1 MKLETPESMSHD
13 VVVEFVKQKL
23 EEELD
28 VKFKIIKEYIDRGI
42 YSDLKTDEDV
52 DQRIIVIVHDNVRF
66 TSTGKIIMD
75 DLRKLKNEFLIL
87 RHTKAERKILVL
99 TDSNALTE
107 LQNEFDGGI
116 WGDFLDREMK
126 AKHKCELKLVDFPVF
141 KNEKQDGTKLG
152 KRSLNK
158 VFTASQL
165 IGAMKFGLINY
176 DVLSDDDKAK
186 ILTIMNRRNYLQ
198 PLDLSELDKKPKA

>member
-1 MKLETPESMSHD
+1 MKLEIPESMSHD
-13 VVVEFVKQKL
+13 AVVEFVKQKL

-28 VKFKIIKEYIDRGI
+28 VTFKINREYIDRGI

-66 TSTGKIIMD
+66 TSTGKIKSD
-75 DLRKLKNEFLIL
+75 DDRKLKNEFLTL

-99 TDSNALTE
+99 TDSKALTE

-116 WGDFLDREMK
+116 WGGFLDRWK

-152 KRSLNK
+152 ERSLNK

-165 IGAMKFGLINY
+165 IGAMKFGLIDY

-198 PLDLSELDKKPKA
+198 PLDFKGLDKKPK

>member
-13 VVVEFVKQKL
+13 AVVEFVKQKL
-23 EEELD
+23 EEELE
-28 VKFKIIKEYIDRGI
+28 VIFKKSKEYIDRGI

-52 DQRIIVIVHDNVRF
+52 DQRTIVIVHDNVRF
-66 TSTGKIIMD
+66 TSAGKIKSD
-75 DLRKLKNEFLIL
+75 DDRKLKNEFLTL

-99 TDSNALTE
+99 TDSKALTE

-116 WGDFLDREMK
+116 WRGFLERLK

-152 KRSLNK
+152 ERSLNK

-198 PLDLSELDKKPKA
+198 PLGLSGLEEKPKE

>member
-1 MKLETPESMSHD
+1 MKLNTPESMSHG

-116 WGDFLDREMK
+116 WKGFLDRYK
-126 AKHKCELKLVDFPVF
+126 TKHGCELKLVDFPVF
-141 KNEKQDGTKLG
+141 KNEKQNGTKLG
-152 KRSLNK
+152 ERSLNK

-165 IGAMKFGLINY
+165 IEAMKFGLIDY

-198 PLDLSELDKKPKA
+198 PLDLSGSAKKPK

>member
-13 VVVEFVKQKL
+13 AVVEFVKQKL

-28 VKFKIIKEYIDRGI
+28 VTFKINREYIDRGI

-66 TSTGKIIMD
+66 TSTGKIKSD
-75 DLRKLKNEFLIL
+75 DDRKLKNEFLTL

-99 TDSNALTE
+99 TDSKALTE

-116 WGDFLDREMK
+116 WGGFLDGYK

-141 KNEKQDGTKLG
+141 KNKKQDGTKLG
-152 KRSLNK
+152 ERSLNK

-165 IGAMKFGLINY
+165 IGAMKFGLIDY

-198 PLDLSELDKKPKA
+198 PFDLSGLDKKPKE

>member
-116 WGDFLDREMK
+116 WKGFLDRYK
-126 AKHKCELKLVDFPVF
+126 TKHGCELKLVDFPVF
-141 KNEKQDGTKLG
+141 KNEKQNGTKLG
-152 KRSLNK
+152 ERSLNK

-198 PLDLSELDKKPKA
+198 PLDLSELDKKPKE

>member
-1 MKLETPESMSHD
+1 MKLETPESMSHGA
-13 VVVEFVKQKL
+13 VVEFVKQKL
-23 EEELD
+23 EEELE
-28 VKFKIIKEYIDRGI
+28 VIFNISREYIDRGI

-66 TSTGKIIMD
+66 TSAGKIKSD
-75 DLRKLKNEFLIL
+75 DDRKLKNKFLTL

-99 TDSNALTE
+99 TDSKALTE

-116 WGDFLDREMK
+116 WKGFLDRYK
-126 AKHKCELKLVDFPVF
+126 TKHGCELKLVDFPVF
-141 KNEKQDGTKLG
+141 KNEKQNGTKLG
-152 KRSLNK
+152 ERSLNK

-165 IGAMKFGLINY
+165 IEAMKFGLIDY

-198 PLDLSELDKKPKA
+198 PLDLSELDKKPKE

>member
-13 VVVEFVKQKL
+13 AVVEFVKQKL

-28 VKFKIIKEYIDRGI
+28 VIFKISREYIDRGI

-66 TSTGKIIMD
+66 TSTGKIKSD
-75 DLRKLKNEFLIL
+75 DDRKLKNEFLTL

-99 TDSNALTE
+99 TDSKALTE

-116 WGDFLDREMK
+116 WGDFLDRWK

-141 KNEKQDGTKLG
+141 KNKKQDGAKLG
-152 KRSLNK
+152 ERSLNK

-165 IGAMKFGLINY
+165 IGAMKFGLIDY

-198 PLDLSELDKKPKA
+198 PLDLSGLDKKPKE

>member
-13 VVVEFVKQKL
+13 AVVEFVKQKL

-66 TSTGKIIMD
+66 TSTGKIKSD
-75 DLRKLKNEFLIL
+75 DDRKLKNEFLTL

-107 LQNEFDGGI
+107 LQKEFDDGI
-116 WGDFLDREMK
+116 WGDFLDRQK
-126 AKHKCELKLVDFPVF
+126 AKYKCELKLVDFPVF
-141 KNEKQDGTKLG
+141 KNEKQNGTKLG
-152 KRSLNK
+152 ERSLNK

-165 IGAMKFGLINY
+165 IGAMKFGLIDY

-198 PLDLSELDKKPKA
+198 PLDLSGLDKKPKE

>member
-1 MKLETPESMSHD
+1 MKLNTPESMSHG

-75 DLRKLKNEFLIL
+75 DLRKLKNEF
-87 RHTKAERKILVL
+87 
-99 TDSNALTE
+99 
-107 LQNEFDGGI
+107 
-116 WGDFLDREMK
+116 
-126 AKHKCELKLVDFPVF
+126 
-141 KNEKQDGTKLG
+141 
-152 KRSLNK
+152 
-158 VFTASQL
+158 
-165 IGAMKFGLINY
+165 GARLF
-176 DVLSDDDKAK
+176 
-186 ILTIMNRRNYLQ
+186 
-198 PLDLSELDKKPKA
+198 

>member
-1 MKLETPESMSHD
+1 MKLETPESMSHAA
-13 VVVEFVKQKL
+13 VVEFVKQKL
-23 EEELD
+23 EKELG
-28 VKFKIIKEYIDRGI
+28 VTFKINREHIDRGI

-66 TSTGKIIMD
+66 TSTGKIKND
-75 DLRKLKNEFLIL
+75 DDRKLKIKFFAL
-87 RHTKAERKILVL
+87 RYTKAERKILVL
-99 TDSNALTE
+99 TDSKALTE
-107 LQNEFDGGI
+107 LQNEFDNLSPTM
-116 WGDFLDREMK
+116 LDRYK

-141 KNEKQDGTKLG
+141 ENKKQDGTKLG
-152 KRSLNK
+152 EQSLNK

-165 IGAMKFGLINY
+165 IGAMKFGLIDY

-198 PLDLSELDKKPKA
+198 PLDLSGLDKKPKE

>member
-13 VVVEFVKQKL
+13 AVVEFVKQKL

-28 VKFKIIKEYIDRGI
+28 VTFKISREYIDRGI

-66 TSTGKIIMD
+66 TSTGKIKSD
-75 DLRKLKNEFLIL
+75 DDRKLKNEFLTL

-99 TDSNALTE
+99 TDSKALTE

-116 WGDFLDREMK
+116 WGGFLDRWK

-141 KNEKQDGTKLG
+141 KNKKQDGTKLG
-152 KRSLNK
+152 ERSLNK

-165 IGAMKFGLINY
+165 IGAMKFGLIDY

-198 PLDLSELDKKPKA
+198 PLDLSGLDKKPKE

>member
-1 MKLETPESMSHD
+1 MKLNTPESMSHG

-87 RHTKAERKILVL
+87 RHTKAERRILVL

-116 WGDFLDREMK
+116 WGDFLDRWK

-152 KRSLNK
+152 ERSLNK

-165 IGAMKFGLINY
+165 IGAMKFGLIDY

>member
-13 VVVEFVKQKL
+13 AVVEFVKQKL

-28 VKFKIIKEYIDRGI
+28 VTFKINREYIDRGI

-66 TSTGKIIMD
+66 TSTGKIKSD
-75 DLRKLKNEFLIL
+75 DDRKLKNEFLTL

-107 LQNEFDGGI
+107 LQKEFDDGI
-116 WGDFLDREMK
+116 WEDFLDRWK

-141 KNEKQDGTKLG
+141 KNKKQDGTKLG
-152 KRSLNK
+152 ERSLNK

-165 IGAMKFGLINY
+165 IGAMKFGLIDY

-198 PLDLSELDKKPKA
+198 PLDLSGLDKKPKE

>member
-1 MKLETPESMSHD
+1 MSHG

-66 TSTGKIIMD
+66 TSTGKIKSD
-75 DLRKLKNEFLIL
+75 DDRKLKNEFLTL
-87 RHTKAERKILVL
+87 RHTKAERRILVL

-116 WGDFLDREMK
+116 WKDFLDRYK
-126 AKHKCELKLVDFPVF
+126 AKSGCELKLVDFPVF
-141 KNEKQDGTKLG
+141 KNKKQDGTKLG
-152 KRSLNK
+152 ERSLNK

-165 IGAMKFGLINY
+165 IGAMKFGLIDY

-198 PLDLSELDKKPKA
+198 PLDLSGLDKKLKE

>member
-13 VVVEFVKQKL
+13 AVVEFVKQKL

-52 DQRIIVIVHDNVRF
+52 DQRIIVIVHDSVRF
-66 TSTGKIIMD
+66 TSTGKIKSD
-75 DLRKLKNEFLIL
+75 DDRKLKNEFLTL

-99 TDSNALTE
+99 TDSKALTE

-116 WGDFLDREMK
+116 WGGFLDRWK

-165 IGAMKFGLINY
+165 IGAMKFGLIDY

-198 PLDLSELDKKPKA
+198 PLDLSELDKKPKE

>member
-13 VVVEFVKQKL
+13 AVVEFVKQKL

-28 VKFKIIKEYIDRGI
+28 VTFKINREYIDRGI

-66 TSTGKIIMD
+66 TSTGKIKSD
-75 DLRKLKNEFLIL
+75 DDRKLKNEFLTL

-99 TDSNALTE
+99 TDSKALTE

-116 WGDFLDREMK
+116 WGGFLDRWK

-141 KNEKQDGTKLG
+141 KNKKQDGTKLG
-152 KRSLNK
+152 ERSLNK

-165 IGAMKFGLINY
+165 IGAMKFGLIDY

-198 PLDLSELDKKPKA
+198 PLDLSGLDKKPKE

>member
-1 MKLETPESMSHD
+1 MKLETPESMSHGA
-13 VVVEFVKQKL
+13 VVEFVKQKL
-23 EEELD
+23 EEELE
-28 VKFKIIKEYIDRGI
+28 VIFNISREYIDRGI

-66 TSTGKIIMD
+66 TSAGKIKSD
-75 DLRKLKNEFLIL
+75 DDRKLKNKFLTL

-99 TDSNALTE
+99 TDSKALTE

-116 WGDFLDREMK
+116 WKGFLDRYK
-126 AKHKCELKLVDFPVF
+126 TKHGCELKLVDFPVF
-141 KNEKQDGTKLG
+141 KNEKQNGTKLG
-152 KRSLNK
+152 ERSLNK

-165 IGAMKFGLINY
+165 IGAMKFGLIDY

-198 PLDLSELDKKPKA
+198 PLDLSELDKKPKE

>member
-13 VVVEFVKQKL
+13 AVVEFVKQKL

-28 VKFKIIKEYIDRGI
+28 VTFKISREYIDRGI

-66 TSTGKIIMD
+66 TSTGKIKSD
-75 DLRKLKNEFLIL
+75 DDRKLKNEFLTL

-99 TDSNALTE
+99 TDSKALTE

-116 WGDFLDREMK
+116 WRGFLERLK

-141 KNEKQDGTKLG
+141 KNKKQDGTKLG
-152 KRSLNK
+152 ERSLNK

-165 IGAMKFGLINY
+165 IGAMKFGLIDY

-198 PLDLSELDKKPKA
+198 PLDLSGLDKKPKE

>member
-1 MKLETPESMSHD
+1 MKLNTPESMSHG

-28 VKFKIIKEYIDRGI
+28 VTFKINREYIDRGI
-42 YSDLKTDEDV
+42 CSDLKTDEDV

-75 DLRKLKNEFLIL
+75 DLRKLKNQFLIL
-87 RHTKAERKILVL
+87 RHTKAERRILVL

-116 WGDFLDREMK
+116 WRGFLERLK
-126 AKHKCELKLVDFPVF
+126 TKHKCELKLVDFPVF

-152 KRSLNK
+152 ERSLNK

-165 IGAMKFGLINY
+165 IGAMKFGLIDY

-198 PLDLSELDKKPKA
+198 PLDLSGLDKKPKE

>member
-13 VVVEFVKQKL
+13 AVVEFVKQKL
-23 EEELD
+23 EEELE
-28 VKFKIIKEYIDRGI
+28 VIFKISREYIDRGI

-66 TSTGKIIMD
+66 TSTGKIKSD
-75 DLRKLKNEFLIL
+75 DDRKLKNEFLTL

-99 TDSNALTE
+99 TDSKALTE

-116 WGDFLDREMK
+116 WRGFLERLK

-141 KNEKQDGTKLG
+141 KNKKQDGTKLG
-152 KRSLNK
+152 ERSLNK

-165 IGAMKFGLINY
+165 IGAMKFGLIDY

-198 PLDLSELDKKPKA
+198 PLDLSGLDKKPKE

>member
-1 MKLETPESMSHD
+1 MKLETPESMSHGA
-13 VVVEFVKQKL
+13 VVEFVKQKL
-23 EEELD
+23 EEELE
-28 VKFKIIKEYIDRGI
+28 VIFKISREYIDRGI

-66 TSTGKIIMD
+66 TSTGKIKSD
-75 DLRKLKNEFLIL
+75 DDRKLKNEFLTL

-99 TDSNALTE
+99 TDSKALTE

-116 WGDFLDREMK
+116 WGGFLDRWK

-141 KNEKQDGTKLG
+141 KNKKQDGTKLG
-152 KRSLNK
+152 EQSLNK

-165 IGAMKFGLINY
+165 IGAMKFGLIDY

-198 PLDLSELDKKPKA
+198 PLDLSELDKKPKE

>member
-13 VVVEFVKQKL
+13 AVVEFVKQKL

-28 VKFKIIKEYIDRGI
+28 VNFKIIREYIDRGI

-75 DLRKLKNEFLIL
+75 DHTKLKNEFLIL
-87 RHTKAERKILVL
+87 RHTKAERKIMVL
-99 TDSNALTE
+99 TDSKALTE

-116 WGDFLDREMK
+116 WGDFLDRWK
-126 AKHKCELKLVDFPVF
+126 AEHKCELKLVDFPVF

-152 KRSLNK
+152 ERSLNK

-165 IGAMKFGLINY
+165 IGAMKFGLIDY
-176 DVLSDDDKAK
+176 DVLSDDDKAR

-198 PLDLSELDKKPKA
+198 PLDLSELDKKPKE

>member
-1 MKLETPESMSHD
+1 MKLETPESMSHGA
-13 VVVEFVKQKL
+13 VVEFVKQKL
-23 EEELD
+23 EEELE
-28 VKFKIIKEYIDRGI
+28 VIFKISREYIDRGI

-66 TSTGKIIMD
+66 TSTGKIKSD
-75 DLRKLKNEFLIL
+75 DDRKLKNKFLTL

-99 TDSNALTE
+99 TDSKALTE

-116 WGDFLDREMK
+116 WRGFLERLK

-152 KRSLNK
+152 ERSLNK

-198 PLDLSELDKKPKA
+198 PLDLSELDEKPKE

>member
-13 VVVEFVKQKL
+13 AVVEFVKQKL

-28 VKFKIIKEYIDRGI
+28 VNFKIIREYIDRGI

-75 DLRKLKNEFLIL
+75 DHRKLKNEFLIL

-99 TDSNALTE
+99 TDSKALTE
-107 LQNEFDGGI
+107 LQNEFDGRI
-116 WGDFLDREMK
+116 WKDFLDGWK
-126 AKHKCELKLVDFPVF
+126 AEFGCELKLVDFPVF

-152 KRSLNK
+152 ERSLNK

-176 DVLSDDDKAK
+176 DVLSDDDKAR

-198 PLDLSELDKKPKA
+198 PLDLSELDKKLKE

>member
-13 VVVEFVKQKL
+13 AVVEFVKQKL

-28 VKFKIIKEYIDRGI
+28 VNFKIIREYIDRGI

-66 TSTGKIIMD
+66 TSTGKIKSD
-75 DLRKLKNEFLIL
+75 DDRKLKNEFLIL

-99 TDSNALTE
+99 TDSKALTE
-107 LQNEFDGGI
+107 LQNEFDGRI
-116 WGDFLDREMK
+116 WKDFLDGWK
-126 AKHKCELKLVDFPVF
+126 AEFGCELKLVDFPVF

-152 KRSLNK
+152 ERSLNK

-165 IGAMKFGLINY
+165 IGAMKFGLIDY
-176 DVLSDDDKAK
+176 DVLSDDDRAR

-198 PLDLSELDKKPKA
+198 PLDLSELDKKPKE